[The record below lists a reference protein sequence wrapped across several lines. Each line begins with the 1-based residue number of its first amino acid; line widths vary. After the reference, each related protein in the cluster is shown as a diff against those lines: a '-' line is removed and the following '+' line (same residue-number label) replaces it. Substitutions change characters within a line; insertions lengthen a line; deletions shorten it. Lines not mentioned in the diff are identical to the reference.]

1 MKKYFYQY
9 IIFLAFYSLH
19 FQVHAE
25 NLIGGT
31 IDFTHKGGNS
41 FNIKATIYVDKGAK
55 NTSPNLYQGFIKVSI
70 YAIGATA
77 SNDVLME
84 TFQLN
89 QLSKE
94 DNFPYENQDC
104 VSAISLST
112 TKIVYTS
119 DIILNKSKYNNSRGY
134 YLVWQD
140 GNRNTTTNANSP
152 FVGMTLYLT
161 FPALNTQDN
170 SSPVFNLKKGLVA
183 CLNQPFSMDLG
194 ATDTDANNTL
204 TYALVDGYSAG
215 GYSTVAGKQLAPYPR
230 NSFLGSY
237 FPVPWLAGFS
247 ATNPITGTGISLNSN
262 TGIFTGTPTKVGKYL
277 VVVECKEFR
286 GGIQIGS
293 NRQDFQ
299 LVVEDCKNPKP
310 KIYLAGNT
318 PSIHEISAVICE
330 GSFRILETP
339 NNANFTYV
347 WKKDGITVLGANK
360 NQLKVF
366 YKDAGKYTVTVTRTG
381 ACAGTET
388 SIETELRPQAGEN
401 VRLTVTDSTV
411 CSDAVPVILVIE
423 QNSTGTARNN
433 FRKEWYLNDVLISG
447 IFSQFYPVS
456 VSGKYKV
463 VVSDFSAGGS
473 KCTYEASK
481 EIIVTPVPN
490 PTITNITG
498 KVSVCQGETV
508 KLKVAL
514 VEMGVRYRWIK
525 NNVDIATT
533 PDLDVNSSGTYGL
546 RAESTVNEQC
556 VSYAPTTV
564 TIAVNPY
571 PTVTFDDIKPICTS
585 KSAKIDLRNYVNPY
599 DATLGVFTGT
609 GVKGYEFDPTISGYG
624 SFPIKYAYTTIAGCG
639 KDASKTAIIDLTPS
653 VKLGNDLT
661 IFRGDTIRIKSVGS
675 TGSKYI
681 YEWTPATSLN
691 SPNATQP
698 IANPDVT
705 TEYIVKVSSLL
716 SKCFA
721 TDKIMITV
729 RSTLKIPSAFTP
741 NSDTINDTWTILDNN
756 REFNDYPDIEVKIF
770 NRWGGEIFYSI
781 GSGSYQSK
789 PFDGI
794 QDGQRLPAGTYF
806 YVIKPS
812 PDVPNLTGYVTIV
825 R

>member
-9 IIFLAFYSLH
+9 LIFLAFYSLN
-19 FQVHAE
+19 FQVYAE

-55 NTSPNLYQGFIKVSI
+55 TTSPDLYQGFIKVSI
-70 YAIGATA
+70 YVKGVTA
-77 SNDVLME
+77 SADVLMG
-84 TFQLN
+84 TFSLN
-89 QLSKE
+89 QFSKE

-104 VSAISLST
+104 VSSISLST
-112 TKIVYTS
+112 TKIVYIG
-119 DIILNKSKYNNSRGY
+119 DIVLDKSKYNNSRGY

-140 GNRNTTTNANSP
+140 GNRNTTINANTP

-170 SSPVFNLKKGLVA
+170 SSPIFNLKKGSVA
-183 CLNQPFSMDLG
+183 CLNQPFSIDLG
-194 ATDTDANNTL
+194 ATDSDANNTL
-204 TYALVDGYSAG
+204 TYSLVDAYSAG
-215 GYSTVAGKQLAPYPR
+215 GYSTTTGKQLAPYPR
-230 NSFLGSY
+230 NAFLNSY

-247 ATNPITGTGISLNSN
+247 ATNPMTGTGISINSS

-286 GGIQIGS
+286 GGVQIGS

-299 LVVEDCKNPKP
+299 IVVEDCKNPKP

-339 NNANFTYV
+339 YNANFTFA
-347 WKKDGITVLGANK
+347 WKKDGIIVSRANK
-360 NQLKVF
+360 NQLKVL

-388 SIETELRPQAGEN
+388 SLETELRPQAGEN
-401 VRLTVTDSTV
+401 VKLTVTDSTV

-447 IFSQFYPVS
+447 IFSQFHAVS
-456 VSGKYKV
+456 ASGKYKV
-463 VVSDFSAGGS
+463 IVSDFSTGGS

-481 EIIVTPVPN
+481 EIIVTPIPN
-490 PTITNITG
+490 PTITNVTG
-498 KVSVCQGETV
+498 KISVCQGEII
-508 KLKVAL
+508 KLRVTP
-514 VEMGVRYRWIK
+514 VEMGVKYHWIK
-525 NNVDIATT
+525 NSVDIATT

-546 RAESTVNEQC
+546 RADIGDCFNF
-556 VSYAPTTV
+556 APITV
-564 TIAVNPY
+564 TIAVNTY
-571 PTVTFDDIKPICTS
+571 PTVTFDDIKPFCTS
-585 KSAKIDLRNYVNPY
+585 KSAKIDLRNYVSPY
-599 DATLGVFTGT
+599 DATFGIFTGT
-609 GVKGYEFDPTISGYG
+609 GVRGYEFDPTITGYG
-624 SFPIKYAYTTIAGCG
+624 SFPIKYAYTTGAGCG
-639 KDASKTAIIDLTPS
+639 KDVSKTAVVDLTPS

-675 TGSKYI
+675 IGSKYL
-681 YEWTPATSLN
+681 YEWTPTTSLN

-698 IANPDVT
+698 IANPDIT
-705 TEYIVKVSSLL
+705 TEYVVKVSSLL
-716 SKCFA
+716 SKCSA
-721 TDKIMITV
+721 TDKIIITV
-729 RSTLKIPSAFTP
+729 RSTLKIPLAFTP
-741 NSDTINDTWTILDNN
+741 NSDTINDTWAILDNN
-756 REFNDYPDIEVKIF
+756 REFNDYPEIEVKIF
-770 NRWGGEIFYSI
+770 NRWGGEIFYSV
-781 GSGSYQSK
+781 GSGSYQTK

-825 R
+825 K

>member
-9 IIFLAFYSLH
+9 SIFLAFYSLN
-19 FQVHAE
+19 FQVYAE
-25 NLIGGT
+25 SLIGGT

-41 FNIKATIYVDKGAK
+41 FNVKATIYVDKGAK
-55 NTSPNLYQGFIKVSI
+55 TTSPDLYQGFIKVSI
-70 YAIGATA
+70 YAKGVTA
-77 SNDVLME
+77 SDDVLME
-84 TFQLN
+84 TFSLN
-89 QLSKE
+89 QFSKE

-104 VSAISLST
+104 VSSISLST

-119 DIILNKSKYNNSRGY
+119 DIVLDKSKYNNSRGY

-140 GNRNTTTNANSP
+140 GNRNTTTNANTP

-170 SSPVFNLKKGLVA
+170 SSPIFKLKKGSVA
-183 CLNQPFSMDLG
+183 CLNQPFSIDLG
-194 ATDTDANNTL
+194 ATDNDANNTL
-204 TYALVDGYSAG
+204 TYSLVDAYSAG
-215 GYSTVAGKQLAPYPR
+215 GYSTTAGKQLAPYPR
-230 NSFLGSY
+230 NAFLNSY

-247 ATNPITGTGISLNSN
+247 ATNPITGTGVNINSSTGVF
-262 TGIFTGTPTKVGKYL
+262 TGIPTKIGKYL

-286 GGIQIGS
+286 AGVQIGS

-299 LVVEDCKNPKP
+299 IVVEDCKNPKP

-318 PSIHEISAVICE
+318 PSIHEISVVICE

-339 NNANFTYV
+339 NNANFTFV
-347 WKKDGITVLGANK
+347 WKKDGIVVVGANK
-360 NQLKVF
+360 NQLKIL
-366 YKDAGKYTVTVTRTG
+366 YKDAGKYTVTVTRSG

-388 SIETELRPQAGEN
+388 SLETELRPQAGEN
-401 VRLTVTDSTV
+401 VKLTVTDSTV
-411 CSDAVPVILVIE
+411 CSNAVPVVLVIE

-433 FRKEWYLNDVLISG
+433 FRKEWYFNDVLISG
-447 IFSQFYPVS
+447 IFSQFHAVS
-456 VSGKYKV
+456 ASGKYKV
-463 VVSDFSAGGS
+463 IVSDFSTGGS

-481 EIIVTPVPN
+481 EIIVTPIPN
-490 PTITNITG
+490 PTITNVTG
-498 KVSVCQGETV
+498 KISVCQGEII
-508 KLKVAL
+508 KLRVTP

-525 NNVDIATT
+525 NSVDIATT

-546 RAESTVNEQC
+546 RADIGNCFSF
-556 VSYAPTTV
+556 APTTV
-564 TIAVNPY
+564 TIAVNPH
-571 PTVTFDDIKPICTS
+571 PAVTFDDIKPFCNL
-585 KSAKIDLRNYVNPY
+585 KSAKIDLRNYVSPY
-599 DATLGVFTGT
+599 DATLGIFTGT
-609 GVKGYEFDPTISGYG
+609 GVRGYEFDPTIAGYG
-624 SFPIKYAYTTIAGCG
+624 SFPIKYAYTTEAGCG
-639 KDASKTAIIDLTPS
+639 KDVSKTAIVDLTPS

-675 TGSKYI
+675 IGSKYL
-681 YEWTPATSLN
+681 YEWTPTTSLN

-698 IANPDVT
+698 IANPDIT
-705 TEYIVKVSSLL
+705 TEYVVKVSSLL

-721 TDKIMITV
+721 TDKIIITV
-729 RSTLKIPSAFTP
+729 RSTLNIPSAFTP
-741 NSDTINDTWTILDNN
+741 NSDTINDTWVILDNN
-756 REFNDYPDIEVKIF
+756 REFNDYPEIEVKIF
-770 NRWGGEIFYSI
+770 NRWGGEIFHSI
-781 GSGSYQSK
+781 GSGSYQTK

>member
-9 IIFLAFYSLH
+9 LIFLAFYALN
-19 FQVHAE
+19 FQTHAE
-25 NLIGGT
+25 SLIGGT
-31 IDFTHKGGNS
+31 LDFTHKGGNT
-41 FNIKATIYVDKGAK
+41 FNIKTTVYVDKGVK
-55 NTSPNLYQGFIKVSI
+55 TTSPNLYQGFIKVSI

-77 SNDVLME
+77 SNDALMG

-104 VSAISLST
+104 VSSISLST

-119 DIILNKSKYNNSRGY
+119 DIILDKPKYNNSRGY

-140 GNRNTTTNANSP
+140 GNRNTTTNANTS

-161 FPALNTQDN
+161 FPALNSQDN

-183 CLNQPFSMDLG
+183 CLNQPFSIDLG
-194 ATDTDANNTL
+194 ATDNDANKL
-204 TYALVDGYSAG
+204 TYSLVDAYSAG
-215 GYSTVAGKQLAPYPR
+215 GYSTVAGKQSAPYSR
-230 NSFLGSY
+230 NSFLDSY
-237 FPVPWLAGFS
+237 FPVIWLPGFS

-262 TGIFTGTPTKVGKYL
+262 TGVFTGTPTKVGKYL

-286 GGIQIGS
+286 GGVQIGS

-299 LVVEDCKNPKP
+299 IIVEDCKNPKP
-310 KIYLAGNT
+310 KIYLAGND

-347 WKKDGITVLGANK
+347 WKKDGVIVPSANK
-360 NQLKVF
+360 SQLKVF

-388 SIETELRPQAGEN
+388 SLETELRPQAGEN

-411 CSDAVPVILVIE
+411 CSDAVPIILVIE
-423 QNSTGTARNN
+423 QNSTGAARNN
-433 FRKEWYLNDVLISG
+433 FRKEWYFNETIIADARG
-447 IFSQFYPVS
+447 RQFYPFS

-463 VVSDFSAGGS
+463 IVTDFTTGSS

-481 EIIVTPVPN
+481 EIIVTPIPN
-490 PTITNITG
+490 PTITNVTG
-498 KVSVCQGETV
+498 KISVCQGETI
-508 KLKVAL
+508 KLKVSP

-525 NNVDIATT
+525 NSVDIATT

-546 RAESTVNEQC
+546 RAEIGDCFNF
-556 VSYAPTTV
+556 APTTI
-564 TIAVNPY
+564 TITVNPY
-571 PTVTFDDIKPICTS
+571 PTVTFDDIKPFCTS
-585 KSAKIDLRNYVNPY
+585 KSTKIDLRNYVNPY

-609 GVKGYEFDPTISGYG
+609 GVRGYEFDPTISGYG
-624 SFPIKYAYTTIAGCG
+624 SFPIKYTYSTGAGCG
-639 KDASKTAIIDLTPS
+639 KDASKTAVVDLTPS

-675 TGSKYI
+675 TGSKYL
-681 YEWTPATSLN
+681 YEWTPTTSLN

-705 TEYIVKVSSLL
+705 TEYVVKVSSLL

-770 NRWGGEIFYSI
+770 NRWGGEIFHSI
-781 GSGSYQSK
+781 GSGSYQIK

-812 PDVPNLTGYVTIV
+812 PDVPSLTGYVTIV